1 MLELYQFELSHH
13 CEKIRFILDYKGL
26 EYRQIE
32 VTPGLGQ
39 LDLYQM
45 SGQRQVPVLKDEN
58 RIVADSTAIA
68 RYLEEHYPSPP
79 IIPTDA
85 KQRGLCLLI
94 EEWADE
100 SIALKSRK
108 VAFGALSDS
117 PDFRKAVLPND
128 TPDFIGSLVEAI
140 PSDFLK
146 ALGLGVGASPS
157 SVKAAKES
165 IEQDLEALTLLLQDS
180 PYLVADHPTLAD
192 FAVAGL
198 TMYLKIPTGPYLN
211 IPTKLLGKGVPGIAD
226 NPAYQTF
233 FNWREMLYTQ
243 YRKSTTSSASSKP
256 TSIQID

>member
-13 CEKIRFILDYKGL
+13 CEKVRFILDYKGL

-32 VTPGLGQ
+32 VTPGIGQ

-45 SGQRQVPVLKDEN
+45 SGQRQVPVLKDGN
-58 RIVADSTAIA
+58 QIVVDSTAIA
-68 RYLEEHYPSPP
+68 RYLEQRYPNPA

-128 TPDFIGSLVEAI
+128 TPDFVGSLVEAI

-146 ALGLGVGASPS
+146 ILGLGVGASPS
-157 SVKAAKES
+157 NVKAAKES
-165 IEQDLEALTLLLQDS
+165 IEQDLEALSLLLQDS

-198 TMYLKIPTGPYLN
+198 TMYLKIPAGPYLN
-211 IPTKLLGKGVPGIAD
+211 IPTKLRGKGVPGIAD

-233 FNWREMLYTQ
+233 FNWREKMYADF
-243 YRKSTTSSASSKP
+243 RKATVSPGSSRP